1 MKAWDSTR
9 KKMGKKAKKIKS
21 SIKRTA
27 PLIYHELPRH
37 IPFSTKSKFK
47 YVAVVKMQNKYKII
61 RTTSPDCWSKYLCK
75 YFDHVV
81 FFYKFVIVLY

>member
-47 YVAVVKMQNKYKII
+47 YVAVVKMQKKI
-61 RTTSPDCWSKYLCK
+61 
-75 YFDHVV
+75 
-81 FFYKFVIVLY
+81 